1 MKFEDAFDKVHD
13 MFPDG
18 ARPKGDPNYP
28 RMLAFLW
35 SMQALAFKEAGIKNV
50 LDDIAFIGLDMQ
62 VVSKPLYE
70 PMSTQNDGAED
81 SKPAKKSKKGG
92 SEETV
97 TDDDSKSA

>member
-1 MKFEDAFDKVHD
+1 MEINEAWDKIWEKIPVS
-13 MFPDG
+13 
-18 ARPKGDPNYP
+18 ARPKDSVES
-28 RMLAFLW
+28 AKIITIACSIISF
-35 SMQALAFKEAGIKNV
+35 ALSEAGIKNV